1 MAKVYA
7 VDLGAWSVKVVVATA
22 GLRNATINHVIER
35 LVPPGDGPAEPRAI
49 AVLAAIVREFNLSHD
64 AAYWGL
70 YGDQVFTNVLEFDF
84 KNLRRAD
91 LHRAVGAE
99 LESLVPLD
107 LEDMVYA
114 SEPLPEIVPQPE
126 LDGQARGRVAAP
138 TLGMRVLSY
147 AMAKTRAESLISQ
160 GQAIGSE
167 PRGLLPVAGAA
178 ARLLAATPS
187 IAETASTGS
196 VAVIDIGHERCD
208 VVMISHGK
216 PAYSRTL
223 ARAGKQVTAAIA
235 QHWKLSFA
243 DAERAKHSD
252 GFVASSLEPAT
263 SEAWDRVHQVVVT
276 ELLPFARDVRQTL
289 ASCRARTGATVSR
302 VLLVGGGARLR
313 GLASFMT
320 EQLGVP
326 CSLLQP
332 SDLEALAKIDD
343 RSAVDSSALT
353 IGMALDAATG
363 RPAMDLRSGVLA
375 QRMDLSYLRSKALPL
390 GIAAGAVLTC
400 AIGASYANW
409 YRLKKAEKTLALRV
423 AQESAEYYPDGKS
436 RDVATIL
443 GSSSTSGSSTA
454 GVESPLPKLTAF
466 DILLDIAAKIPPKDK
481 ITLDLT
487 RFEISRDK
495 VDLGGTAKKPE
506 EIDLLVT
513 ALREIKC
520 FGEIGRGATESDPSG
535 LKKFTL
541 TIPTTCM

>member
-1 MAKVYA
+1 MARVYA
-7 VDLGAWSVKVVVATA
+7 VDLGAWSVKVVVATQ
-22 GLRNATINHVIER
+22 GLRGATINHVIER
-35 LVPPGDGPAEPRAI
+35 LVPPGDGPLEPRAI

-64 AAYWGL
+64 AAFWGL
-70 YGDQVFTNVLEFDF
+70 YGDQVFTNILDFDF
-84 KNLRRAD
+84 RSLRRAD

-114 SEPLPEIVPQPE
+114 SDTVPEIVAAPE
-126 LDGQARGRVAAP
+126 LEGHSRGRVAAP

-147 AMAKTRAESLISQ
+147 AMAKSRAESLIAQ
-160 GQAIGSE
+160 GQAIGAE

-178 ARLLAATPS
+178 ARLIAAVPS
-187 IAETASTGS
+187 FHEFATAGT

-208 VVMISHGK
+208 VVVLSQGK
-216 PAYSRTL
+216 AAYSRTM

-263 SEAWDRVHQVVVT
+263 SEAWDRVHQVVVA
-276 ELLPFARDVRQTL
+276 ELLPFARDLRQTL
-289 ASCRARTGATVSR
+289 ASARARTGATISR
-302 VLLVGGGARLR
+302 ALVVGGGARLR
-313 GLASFMT
+313 GLASFLT

-326 CSLLQP
+326 CSGL
-332 SDLEALAKIDD
+332 SAADIEALAKIED

-353 IGMALDAATG
+353 IGMAIDAASG
-363 RPAMDLRSGVLA
+363 RPTMDLRSGVLA
-375 QRMDLSYLRSKALPL
+375 SRMDLSYLRTKALPL
-390 GIAAGAVLTC
+390 GIALGAVLTC
-400 AIGASYANW
+400 AIGASYADW

-423 AQESAEYYPDGKS
+423 AQESAEYFPDGKS

-443 GSSSTSGSSTA
+443 GTA
-454 GVESPLPKLTAF
+454 TNAGNGEDAAESPLPRLTGY
-466 DILLDIAAKIPPKDK
+466 DILLEVANKIPPKDK
-481 ITLDLT
+481 ITLDVTKL
-487 RFEISRDK
+487 EITRDK
-495 VDLGGTAKKPE
+495 IDLGGTAKKPE
-506 EIDLLVT
+506 EIDALVT

-520 FGEIGRGATESDPSG
+520 FGEIGRGATESDANG

-541 TIPTTCM
+541 SIPSTCM

>member
-1 MAKVYA
+1 MARVYA
-7 VDLGAWSVKVVVATA
+7 VDLGAWSVKVVVATQ
-22 GLRNATINHVIER
+22 GLRGATINHVIER
-35 LVPPGDGPAEPRAI
+35 LVPPGDGPLEPRAI

-64 AAYWGL
+64 AAFWGL
-70 YGDQVFTNVLEFDF
+70 YGDQVFTNVIDFDF

-114 SEPLPEIVPQPE
+114 SETVPEIVAAPE
-126 LDGQARGRVAAP
+126 LEGHARGRVAAP

-147 AMAKTRAESLISQ
+147 AMAKSRAESLIAQ
-160 GQAIGSE
+160 GQAIGAE

-178 ARLLAATPS
+178 ARLIASVPSFQEFAT
-187 IAETASTGS
+187 AGT
-196 VAVIDIGHERCD
+196 VAVLDIGHERCD
-208 VVMISHGK
+208 VVVLSRGK
-216 PAYSRTL
+216 AAYSRTM

-252 GFVASSLEPAT
+252 GFVASSIEPAT

-276 ELLPFARDVRQTL
+276 ELMPFARDVRQTL
-289 ASCRARTGATVSR
+289 ASCRARTGATISR
-302 VLLVGGGARLR
+302 ALIVGGGARLR
-313 GLASFMT
+313 GLASFLT

-326 CSLLQP
+326 CSAM
-332 SDLEALAKIDD
+332 SAADIDALAKIED

-353 IGMALDAATG
+353 IGMALDAASG
-363 RPAMDLRSGVLA
+363 RPTMDLRSGVLA
-375 QRMDLSYLRSKALPL
+375 SRMDLSYLRSKALPL
-390 GIAAGAVLTC
+390 GIAMGAVLTC
-400 AIGASYANW
+400 AIGASYADW

-423 AQESAEYYPDGKS
+423 AQESAEYFPDGKS

-443 GSSSTSGSSTA
+443 GTA
-454 GVESPLPKLTAF
+454 TNTGTGDAAAESPLPKLTGY
-466 DILLDIAAKIPPKDK
+466 DILLEVSSKIPPKDK
-481 ITLDLT
+481 ITLDLSK
-487 RFEISRDK
+487 IDINRDK
-495 VDLGGTAKKPE
+495 IDLGGTAKKPE
-506 EIDLLVT
+506 EIDALVT

-520 FGEIGRGATESDPSG
+520 FGEIGRGATESDANG

-541 TIPTTCM
+541 SIPSTCM

>member
-70 YGDQVFTNVLEFDF
+70 YGDQVFTSVLEFDF

-126 LDGQARGRVAAP
+126 IDGQARGRVAAP

-187 IAETASTGS
+187 FADAASVGS

-208 VVMISHGK
+208 VVMVTRGK
-216 PAYSRTL
+216 PTYSRTL

-252 GFVASSLEPAT
+252 GFVASSMEPAT

-320 EQLGVP
+320 EQLGVQ

-332 SDLEALAKIDD
+332 SDIDALAKIDD

-353 IGMALDAATG
+353 IGMAMDAATG

-390 GIAAGAVLTC
+390 GIAAGAILTC
-400 AIGASYANW
+400 AIGASYADW

-443 GSSSTSGSSTA
+443 GASSASGSSNA
-454 GVESPLPKLTAF
+454 AVESPLPKLTAF
-466 DILLDIAAKIPPKDK
+466 DILLDIADKIPPKDK